1 LLRARSQIVDLI
13 NVCSLLAVK
22 ARRQAGDKVGK
33 GSLVTLLR
41 D

>member
-1 LLRARSQIVDLI
+1 LLRAQSQIVDLI

-22 ARRQAGDKVGK
+22 TRRQAGDKVGE

-41 D
+41 E